1 MASAGGHRPSRSFL
15 PNFLTEGT
23 TNHYWDNGAQYAV
36 GFSAWN
42 TAVNGTVSRASAAYY
57 TNSSGN
63 LASAGNNVLRFDYD
77 PVALTPKGILL
88 EGASTNQLTHSQL
101 DSGWTTTRGTLTA
114 NAATAPDGTMT
125 AASFV
130 PDTSTNT
137 HFANSPGVTT
147 NQAATYSV
155 FVKASGYGHAV
166 LANSPNFYVYLN
178 LTTGAIEGTL
188 KRLPADLNRGIPKG
202 L

>member
-1 MASAGGHRPSRSFL
+1 MLGRVGRGFSRLGIVGGSHGPPSWLPLAGSTQPILFAD
-15 PNFLTEGT
+15 FLTEGT

-101 DSGWTTTRGTLTA
+101 DSGWTTTRRRALFPIPRQTR
-114 NAATAPDGTMT
+114 
-125 AASFV
+125 
-130 PDTSTNT
+130 
-137 HFANSPGVTT
+137 
-147 NQAATYSV
+147 
-155 FVKASGYGHAV
+155 
-166 LANSPNFYVYLN
+166 
-178 LTTGAIEGTL
+178 I
-188 KRLPADLNRGIPKG
+188 LPTVRG
-202 L
+202 